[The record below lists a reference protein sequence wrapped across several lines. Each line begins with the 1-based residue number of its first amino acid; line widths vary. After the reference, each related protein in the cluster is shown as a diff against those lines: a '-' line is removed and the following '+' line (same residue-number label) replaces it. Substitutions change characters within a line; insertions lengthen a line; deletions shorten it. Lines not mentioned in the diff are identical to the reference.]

1 MPRAEFVFLY
11 RKYFCAGKH
20 YRLTVMVVNLEVSG
34 TLDEVDDMDIAN
46 RKKIRAEMR
55 KSIRRYAVFRGSRCG
70 I

>member
-1 MPRAEFVFLY
+1 
-11 RKYFCAGKH
+11 
-20 YRLTVMVVNLEVSG
+20 MVVNLEVSG